1 MTAGEQF
8 VTINGLELAVKTWGN
23 PDLPPVI
30 ALHGWL
36 DNAATFDT
44 LAPLVD
50 SHYWITPDLSGHGL
64 SAHRGIAVDYSL
76 SSYCIEV
83 MALADSLSLDRFVL
97 VGHSM
102 GGGVANLL
110 AGLYPERIE
119 KLVLLDVIGTL
130 TTPAEDTLTQM
141 RKGLDQRLERTPR
154 KAGLYATRDKA
165 VEARAKKGIDLDA
178 AQTLGRRGIAKQEQG
193 YSWCHDQRL
202 ILRSL
207 LSMTD
212 DQLVPF
218 MEAVC
223 CPVLVIGSQEA
234 VIRQQ
239 VIEERV
245 ALVKKIRTVN
255 LPGGHHQHLDGDV
268 PGIAALLKEFLSQS

>member
-1 MTAGEQF
+1 MTIGEQL
-8 VTINGLELAVKTWGN
+8 VAINGLELAVKTWGN
-23 PDLPPVI
+23 PVLPPVI
-30 ALHGWL
+30 GLHGWL
-36 DNAATFDT
+36 DNAATFDK

-50 SHYWITPDLSGHGL
+50 SHYWIIPDLSGHGL

-76 SSYCIEV
+76 SSYCFEV
-83 MALADSLSLDRFVL
+83 MALADSLSLDRFVV

-110 AGLYPERIE
+110 AGLYPKRIE

-130 TTPAEDTLTQM
+130 TTPAEDTLEQM

-154 KAGLYATRDKA
+154 KAGLYSTRDKA
-165 VEARAKKGIDLDA
+165 VEARAKKGIDLEA
-178 AQTLGRRGIAKQEQG
+178 AHILGKRGIAKQEQE
-193 YSWCHDQRL
+193 YYWCHDQRL
-202 ILRSL
+202 TLRSL

-212 DQLVPF
+212 DQLAPF
-218 MEAVC
+218 MEAIC

-239 VIEERV
+239 VIQERV
-245 ALVKKIRTVN
+245 ALVKDIRLEN
-255 LPGGHHQHLDGDV
+255 LLGGHHQHLDGDV
-268 PGIAALLKEFLSQS
+268 PGIADLLKEFLGKS